1 MDFSFI
7 WPKKNI
13 LDILKKNFTL
23 FFMALV
29 RLPLV
34 FSIPFMKYKSLPLYL
49 MVVMLSLF
57 GIGLGFRGINWG
69 VDFQGGLMTE
79 VVLEEKGDLNMLRRD
94 LHRATGKEI
103 SLQAM
108 GKGDQ
113 QLMIRIE
120 RDPKE
125 EGSGALVDIIKK
137 TIGPKAHIRKTELI
151 GPKVGKELIR
161 NGCFAIFFALLGIM
175 AFVWFRFEW
184 QFSVCTLVALIHDCF
199 GILAFFM
206 LTGLEFNESA
216 IVAILITASYSVND
230 TVVIFDRLRENFSKE
245 SPKVLENKDP
255 QYQENVLV
263 SVLNKSLNETMTR
276 TILTSSTAIL
286 ALLMM
291 YLFGGEIVSSFS
303 LPILVGIAIGAYSS
317 VVIAVPLLRFLPIP
331 HSFGKSEDSQEIN
344 MMAS

>member
-1 MDFSFI
+1 
-7 WPKKNI
+7 
-13 LDILKKNFTL
+13 
-23 FFMALV
+23 MALL

-34 FSIPFMKYKSLPLYL
+34 FSIPFMKHKSLPIYL
-49 MVVMLSLF
+49 MVLMLSLF
-57 GIGLGFRGINWG
+57 GVGWGLRGINWG

-79 VVLEEKGDLNMLRRD
+79 IVLEKPRDLNELRKS
-94 LHRATGKEI
+94 LHQATGKEI
-103 SLQAM
+103 SLQTM

-120 RDPKE
+120 KDPKE
-125 EGSGALVDIIKK
+125 EGSGSLIDSLKK
-137 TIGPKAHIRKTELI
+137 ILGPTGQIRKAELI

-161 NGCFAIFFALLGIM
+161 NGCYAIFFALLGIM

-184 QFSVCTLVALIHDCF
+184 QFSVCTLVALLHDCF

-245 SPKVLENKDP
+245 NPLKRLQEGEKPSDEGFVVVLER
-255 QYQENVLV
+255 
-263 SVLNKSLNETMTR
+263 SLNETMTR

-286 ALLMM
+286 ALMMM
-291 YLFGGEIVSSFS
+291 YLFGGEIVSAFS

-331 HSFGKSEDSQEIN
+331 SSFQPEEDLLKKI
-344 MMAS
+344 